1 MKAGFTLTL
10 RNQPLSQSPG
20 SLAVPPKY
28 SCREYFS
35 LSPGSRFMLPSS
47 SPVFSV
53 LAGSTC
59 LDPSLLVPSLYL
71 PISSV
76 PAGFTCPF
84 PSLLVPLLHLPSIP
98 ALSFSVLSLPPGSPV
113 PRYLS
118 PLQSPV
124 FLLVLPAPVPVSS
137 PPCSSPSNTCPE
149 SICFVVLKKPI
160 VICHGVLGVVFA
172 LFQVHT
178 TRLSKLFRLL
188 YSSLYTTGSLV
199 IGSLSSRCGFH
210 TTRLIGDSGFHT
222 TPSITNWNRRRASLV
237 SRLLSKHR
245 VAPKPAN
252 LAPTSHRAKIRAKI
266 V

>member
-28 SCREYFS
+28 SC
-35 LSPGSRFMLPSS
+35 L
-47 SPVFSV
+47 
-53 LAGSTC
+53 
-59 LDPSLLVPSLYL
+59 
-71 PISSV
+71 SSV